1 EFRRVLFRSKE
12 GIEVNSHMR
21 SLEDN
26 EIPMLDKH
34 FKKSSKDNKS
44 GADKKPQQNAQSGKK
59 PQNNKQKRNQ
69 SNKNK
74 QQKQNQQKNRK
85 KDSKKQESKEER
97 NTASEQKVFTYE
109 EGVTVGELAEKIG
122 TDASTVI
129 KDLFIDRKSD

>member
-1 EFRRVLFRSKE
+1 MRKESDSMSKIRIHEYAKNNNLTSKEVMEFLRKE

-74 QQKQNQQKNRK
+74 QQKQNQQKNQPMAR
-85 KDSKKQESKEER
+85 QP
-97 NTASEQKVFTYE
+97 
-109 EGVTVGELAEKIG
+109 
-122 TDASTVI
+122 
-129 KDLFIDRKSD
+129 